1 MLWLVL
7 ALVALP
13 PDARATE
20 DEERQRLEAALTSRP
35 EDVDLL
41 LELAQV
47 HARAGRRAPARALA
61 QRVTERA
68 PEYWDAHVLLA
79 RLDAWDGRYAEAL
92 DRLERVLAAVPRLS
106 EALHLRADV
115 ELWSG
120 ALVDARST
128 LQALV
133 EREQSAELY
142 YRLAQVEYE
151 RMHYWASWEAT
162 GRALELDPLHA
173 RARAL
178 REEIVLVRADL
189 LLEVERLP
197 LLTDPWAQAEILA
210 ITLLPSAFLS
220 FSLTHE
226 LRHRFG
232 TWNQLLA
239 AELGYR
245 ISRRLRVGA
254 MGGFGAPA
262 PVLSKSIVGGWAALE
277 LLQPLDVRL
286 GYRYDRIALP
296 GDLHRVSIDAGLRLP
311 LRLRAELGY
320 TLAHVQGVGAEAALL
335 HGARAGLYFEA
346 DRLGAQLEYAAGS
359 QVDRPVAAL
368 LELETHDFNLG
379 FRYETHRWL
388 ALMAGLGLQL
398 RRSELTQGEAL
409 RMSLGAR
416 LSL

>member
-13 PDARATE
+13 ADSSAE
-20 DEERQRLEAALTSRP
+20 DEAQRRRLEDSLAARP
-35 EDVDLL
+35 DDLDL
-41 LELAQV
+41 MLELAHV
-47 HARAGRRAPARALA
+47 HVRAGRRDPARALA
-61 QRVTERA
+61 QQVTEKA
-68 PEYWDAHVLLA
+68 PEYWDAQVLLA

-92 DRLERVLAAVPRLS
+92 DRLESVLAKVPRLS
-106 EALHLRADV
+106 DALHLKADV

-120 ALVDARST
+120 AFADARST
-128 LQALV
+128 LEELV
-133 EREQSAELY
+133 AREQSAELH

-151 RMHYWASWEAT
+151 RMHYWAAWEAA

-173 RARAL
+173 RARDL
-178 REEIVLVRADL
+178 RAEIVLVRADL
-189 LLEVERLP
+189 VLEVERMP
-197 LLTDPWAQAEILA
+197 LMADAWAQAEILA

-220 FSLTHE
+220 LSLTHE

-245 ISRRLRVGA
+245 ISRRVRVGVV
-254 MGGFGAPA
+254 GGLGAPA
-262 PVLSKSIVGGWAALE
+262 PVLSKSVAGGWLAVE

-296 GDLHRVSIDAGLRLP
+296 GDLHRMSIDAGLRLP
-311 LRLRAELGY
+311 LRFRTELGY
-320 TLAHVQGVGAEAALL
+320 TLALVRGVGSAAVEL
-335 HGARAGLYFEA
+335 HGGRAGLYFDAE
-346 DRLGAQLEYAAGS
+346 RFGTQFEYAVGS
-359 QVDRPVAAL
+359 QVDRPVTAL
-368 LELETHDFNLG
+368 QELETHDFSLG

-398 RRSELTQGEAL
+398 RRSELSQGEAF